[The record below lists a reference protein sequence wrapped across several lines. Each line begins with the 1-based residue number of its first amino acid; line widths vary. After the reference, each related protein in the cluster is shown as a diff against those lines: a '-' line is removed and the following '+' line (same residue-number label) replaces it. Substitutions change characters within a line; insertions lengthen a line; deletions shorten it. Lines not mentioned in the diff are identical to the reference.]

1 MNVKSS
7 GATGPSLRSSVSI
20 PAMARA
26 PRLIAPLLVALCLG
40 GCGGDDDESQPST
53 AGGAQTAETAD
64 LGRYCELVGELDQAG
79 QAVFAE
85 VESDPNATR
94 EDFEAAEREF
104 VESQAQTLEE
114 LTETAPSAIS
124 ADAGLVVESL
134 RARAGLVAE
143 APPGAG
149 QAESR
154 VRAFEKQNC

>member
-1 MNVKSS
+1 
-7 GATGPSLRSSVSI
+7 
-20 PAMARA
+20 
-26 PRLIAPLLVALCLG
+26 VALCLG

-53 AGGAQTAETAD
+53 AGAQSAETAD
-64 LGRYCELVGELDQAG
+64 LGRYCELVGELEEAG
-79 QAVFAE
+79 RAVFAE
-85 VESDPNATR
+85 VESDPNATQ

-134 RARAGLVAE
+134 RARAGLVDE

>member
-1 MNVKSS
+1 MNVTSS
-7 GATGPSLRSSVSI
+7 GATGPSSRSLVSI
-20 PAMARA
+20 PAMSRA
-26 PRLIAPLLVALCLG
+26 PRLIAPLLLALCLG

-53 AGGAQTAETAD
+53 VGAQTAETAD

-79 QAVFAE
+79 RAVFAE
-85 VESDPNATR
+85 VESNPNATR

-134 RARAGLVAE
+134 RARAGLVDE
-143 APPGAG
+143 PPPGAG